1 MIKNE
6 IVPLF
11 RQLAKD
17 DQDSVRLLT
26 VGACVEI
33 AKILSDDDIQN
44 EVQTFL
50 TVTHFLK
57 APETSYLYDLIRK
70 NVLNQPIKKYFRKMF
85 LKNLKQY
92 LKLAPVL
99 KTLTEDKSWRVRY
112 MVADRIVDLQ
122 TAVGVPLTQKDLV
135 PAFVVSSP
143 LRHDIQIF
151 RINFNATYKNDV

>member
-44 EVQTFL
+44 EVHTFL
-50 TVTHFLK
+50 PITFFLVKLEISNFYYSIRKKILYQPDQKIFRKIFLK
-57 APETSYLYDLIRK
+57 IY
-70 NVLNQPIKKYFRKMF
+70 
-85 LKNLKQY
+85 
-92 LKLAPVL
+92 
-99 KTLTEDKSWRVRY
+99 
-112 MVADRIVDLQ
+112 
-122 TAVGVPLTQKDLV
+122 
-135 PAFVVSSP
+135 
-143 LRHDIQIF
+143 
-151 RINFNATYKNDV
+151 

>member
-1 MIKNE
+1 MQSLKVRFFGSKATPLIEKWKQFILDVNMIKNE

-57 APETSYLYDLIRK
+57 APEI
-70 NVLNQPIKKYFRKMF
+70 
-85 LKNLKQY
+85 
-92 LKLAPVL
+92 
-99 KTLTEDKSWRVRY
+99 
-112 MVADRIVDLQ
+112 
-122 TAVGVPLTQKDLV
+122 
-135 PAFVVSSP
+135 
-143 LRHDIQIF
+143 
-151 RINFNATYKNDV
+151 